1 MGYLYYPGCALKRTA
16 IDYDESFQAVA
27 SHLGIEFKEMKEW
40 ICCGATVAKSVSTAL
55 AESLPVQALR
65 CADQEQMDLLTLCPS
80 CHLNHRQMT
89 TRLQEEPDLRD
100 RLALQGIPKVKQL
113 LEVLAADLGPE
124 KIKKRIVRSLEG
136 MRIVPYYG
144 CLVTRPFPL
153 GETDSMENPRS
164 MESLI
169 EATGAHPVHFP
180 YKSDCCGGGVFF
192 SKEKTALKLSGTI
205 LKEAGKHSP
214 DCLVVAC
221 PLCYFMLDAKQRV
234 IERESGEKI
243 GLPVIYMTQLL
254 GIAMGLDQKKL
265 GLHRLITSPRGFMQK
280 IAFGSR

>member
-65 CADQEQMDLLTLCPS
+65 RADQEQMDLLTLCPS

-89 TRLQEEPDLRD
+89 SRLQEEPGLRD

-113 LEVLAADLGPE
+113 LEVLASDLGPE
-124 KIKKRIVRSLEG
+124 KIKERTVRSLER

-153 GETDSMENPRS
+153 GETDSVENPLS

-169 EATGAHPVHFP
+169 EATGAQPVHFP
-180 YKSDCCGGGVFF
+180 YKSDCCGGGIFL
-192 SKEKTALKLSGTI
+192 SKEKTALKLSATI
-205 LKEAGKHSP
+205 LKEAKKFSP

-221 PLCYFMLDAKQRV
+221 PLCHFMLDAKQRV
-234 IERESGEKI
+234 IERESGEKM
-243 GLPVIYMTQLL
+243 GLPVLYLTQLL
-254 GIAMGLDQKKL
+254 GIAMGIDQKKL
-265 GLHRLITSPRGFMQK
+265 GLHRLITSPRGLLQK
-280 IAFGSR
+280 TAFGSR